1 MDENLI
7 KQFLELLELHAM
19 VSYQL
24 INDLAESLHFL
35 LNLSSPQNG
44 VESAT

>member
-7 KQFLELLELHAM
+7 KQFLELHAM

-24 INDLAESLHFL
+24 INDLAESLRFL